1 MNIFFYLI
9 FQKFLFNYDTI
20 ENKKKAYN
28 WASTNAVDY
37 SEALNRLGLNG
48 K

>member
-1 MNIFFYLI
+1 MVHFSTKFYEHFLFLI
-9 FQKFLFNYDTI
+9 FQKFFFNYDTI

-37 SEALNRLGLNG
+37 SEV
-48 K
+48 